1 MACCCCCNCCTSSL
15 LCKHGVAVMLAVD
28 GSRQCA
34 SAGRAGG
41 TPTASVGATM
51 LESLQALQAGWVHHR
66 SRLGSAY
73 YCCSLSPSYL
83 SLSQPVHLAAGPW
96 NHPAASSYRAT
107 TYPPHCFRI
116 YSYSWLLTSPALTFS
131 CCCPSCL
138 ICTPGY
144 AYGGWFAVSSS
155 APHPSSSARA
165 WGPALCQA
173 GVGDTVTRCTTATTP
188 LRCPAT

>member
-51 LESLQALQAGWVHHR
+51 LESLQALQAGWIHHR

-73 YCCSLSPSYL
+73 YCCSLLPSYL
-83 SLSQPVHLAAGPW
+83 SLSLSLCIWQLVRGIIQRPPPIELQRIRHTASVSTATLGYSRLLLSRFPVAALLVSSVRQAMHMAAGSQY
-96 NHPAASSYRAT
+96 HPAPPTHRA
-107 TYPPHCFRI
+107 PQE
-116 YSYSWLLTSPALTFS
+116 
-131 CCCPSCL
+131 
-138 ICTPGY
+138 PG
-144 AYGGWFAVSSS
+144 ARLCVKQGWGI
-155 APHPSSSARA
+155 R
-165 WGPALCQA
+165 
-173 GVGDTVTRCTTATTP
+173 
-188 LRCPAT
+188 